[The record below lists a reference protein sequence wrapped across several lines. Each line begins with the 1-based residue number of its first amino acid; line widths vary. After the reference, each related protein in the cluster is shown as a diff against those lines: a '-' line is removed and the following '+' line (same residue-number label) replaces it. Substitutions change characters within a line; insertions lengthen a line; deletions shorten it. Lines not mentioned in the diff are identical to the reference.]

1 MTERNA
7 LEGVIDLW
15 LDLLSPLVDAVQ
27 DDRTFAALLAQMS
40 WTAQTIDLDGL
51 ATAIDTMA
59 DTVEQLRE
67 EISLESLPELVQTLV
82 SLREIATSLAEFA
95 QSLAIAAGDPAASAE
110 VLANLAADILQH
122 LVLLWIG
129 RSSPAAYSALQL
141 VGLIDRAVPTALSTG
156 GANPLLQRA
165 AVSRP
170 VLALDALGR
179 LLSDP
184 NQYLTERL
192 GVTDLNSVTEAEQM
206 LQDVFLPLRDLL
218 TMAGGRGV
226 VGIEELDPLLLDT
239 SAAVLKRRATF
250 LVALPVVVV
259 AEEPVTSWLSLETEL
274 VPTGLTGPAGDAGPG
289 ISLTPSGDLN
299 VSVALPRSRLDL
311 AVTAGLAS
319 IFIPKAGPPAVHGA
333 PDGVHLRLAFALVP
347 GTAGAP
353 ALSLGSKT
361 LGLTITGFQAVVES
375 RFGRTADPRLDLDI
389 NAAVEKACFVL
400 APGDGDGF
408 LAKVLPADGLKF
420 DFDLGLGWSNRRGV
434 YFSGAASL
442 DAEFPLHV
450 SLLGVLT
457 IDIVH
462 LVLAA
467 DDAGIRISVAASAT
481 LQLGPISASVQR
493 MGLLA
498 KATFPRTGGNLGPLD
513 IQLAFLP
520 PRGVGMVV
528 DASVV
533 KGGGFILN
541 DPDNGRY
548 AGILQ
553 LKIGDIVTVTAIG
566 LVTTRMPDGESGFS
580 LVVIITATFPPIQ
593 IGFGFSLSG
602 LGGLLGIHR
611 TMELPALRD
620 KVRTGALDSILF
632 PVDPVNR
639 MTEVLSDIE
648 SVFPAAQGRF
658 TFGVLAR
665 LGWGSPQLVRV
676 DLGLIICL
684 PAPLSIALIGR
695 LSAALPDEEAPVV
708 VLHLDVAGGLDLG
721 RKELWVE
728 AVLHDSRVAVFDIS
742 GGFAL
747 RTAWGDE
754 PTFILS
760 VGGFNPAFTPPANFN
775 PPQRVTIALGS
786 GDNPR
791 IALAA
796 YLAITSNTIQFG
808 ANLDVHAE
816 ATFLGVWSVDLQ
828 AGFDALVVLVPFSFV
843 VDFRGGIMVKHN
855 GNPFIGASFYLS
867 LSGPQ
872 PVTASGYAEVEFFG
886 THRVPFNITVGEPA
900 QAVELTA
907 VDPLEQLL
915 SAIESVESWSTLPP
929 AGSSSVATRELTGT
943 GLFAH
948 PNGALGF
955 RQRIVPLD
963 VVIERYAGLRLSAGP
978 RQYSLTYSFARGG
991 ASTPQYARTA
1001 VRDAW
1006 APADLFTLTD
1016 DQKLALPSFTQ
1027 LVSGDSGIAIAA
1039 EAAGSPVTLD
1049 LDAYET
1055 SVIDAD
1061 EWAPARLDAT
1071 GAYTRSADVAMFL
1084 HQANGHEELLRA
1096 GVPAP
1101 AMKVSLAE
1109 PEFAVASTQTLAT
1122 DGQTYASWVEA
1133 RAAAAGQRDMQ
1144 LVDAHEALS

>member
-15 LDLLSPLVDAVQ
+15 LDLLSPLVDAAQ
-27 DDRTFAALLAQMS
+27 DDRAFAALLAQMS

-51 ATAIDTMA
+51 ATAIGTMA

-67 EISLESLPELVQTLV
+67 EISLESLPELVETLL
-82 SLREIATSLAEFA
+82 SLGEIATSLAEFA

-184 NQYLTERL
+184 PQYLTERL

-218 TMAGGRGV
+218 TMVGGRGV

-239 SAAVLKRRATF
+239 SEAVLKRRATF

-289 ISLTPSGDLN
+289 ISLTPSGGLN

-319 IFIPKAGPPAVHGA
+319 IFVPKAGPPAIHGA

-389 NAAVEKACFVL
+389 SAAVEKARFVL

-442 DAEFPLHV
+442 EAEFPLHV

-493 MGLLA
+493 MGLQA

-513 IQLAFLP
+513 LQAAFLP
-520 PRGVGMVV
+520 PRGVGMVI

-566 LVTTRMPDGESGFS
+566 LVTTRMPDGAKGFS
-580 LVVIITATFPPIQ
+580 LLVILTATFPPIQ
-593 IGFGFSLSG
+593 LGVGFTLSG
-602 LGGLLGIHR
+602 LGGLLGLNR
-611 TMELPALRD
+611 TMNVQALRD
-620 KVRTGALDSILF
+620 GVRTGVLDSILF
-632 PVDPVNR
+632 PVDPVAR
-639 MTEVLSDIE
+639 ATKVISDVE
-648 SVFPAAQGRF
+648 SVFPVAAGRF
-658 TFGVLAR
+658 TIGLMVR
-665 LGWGSPQLVRV
+665 LGWGSPRFVTADV
-676 DLGLIICL
+676 GIIVAL
-684 PAPLSIALIGR
+684 PMPLLIALIGR
-695 LSAALPDEEAPVV
+695 IGIVLPDPKAAVV
-708 VLHLDVAGGLDLG
+708 VLQLDVVGILDFG
-721 RKELWVE
+721 RKELSID
-728 AVLHDSRVAVFDIS
+728 ATLHDSRIAIFDVYGDMAVRIGWGESPAFLIS
-742 GGFAL
+742 
-747 RTAWGDE
+747 
-754 PTFILS
+754 I
-760 VGGFNPAFTPPANFN
+760 GGFNPRFVPPPGF
-775 PPQRVTIALGS
+775 PQMRRLTIALATS
-786 GDNPR
+786 DNPR
-791 IALAA
+791 VRLET
-796 YLAITSNTIQFG
+796 YFAITSNTLQVG
-808 ANLDVHAE
+808 ARLDIHAQLD
-816 ATFLGVWSVDLQ
+816 AGVIGLFAADAYL
-828 AGFDALVVLVPFSFV
+828 GFDALVVIYPFEFV
-843 VDFRGGIMVKHN
+843 VDLSGGIVIKRN
-855 GNPFIGASFYLS
+855 GAAFIGAELLLTLY
-867 LSGPQ
+867 GPQ
-872 PVTASGYAEVEFFG
+872 PLRAVGYAEVNFLG
-886 THRVPFNITVGEPA
+886 KHRIPIQITVGSEPIA
-900 QAVELTA
+900 EAVAA
-907 VDPLEQLL
+907 VDPLAALL
-915 SAIESVESWSTLPP
+915 DALGRAESWSSLPP
-929 AGSSSVATRELTGT
+929 PTEPGVSLREQPADAAVL
-943 GLFAH
+943 AH
-948 PNGALGF
+948 PMGTLAV
-955 RQRIVPLD
+955 RQRVVPLG
-963 VVIERYAGLRLSAGP
+963 VVIDRYGGAPLEGGSRS
-978 RQYSLTYSFARGG
+978 YSLAYQVGG
-991 ASTPQYARTA
+991 VNVRSGTPL
-1001 VRDAW
+1001 RDAW
-1006 APADLFTLTD
+1006 APGDLFTLTD
-1016 DQKLALPSFTQ
+1016 DEKLSRPSFQQ
-1027 LVSGDSGIAIAA
+1027 LVSGDSGIAAA
-1039 EAAGSPVTLD
+1039 PVQYGQHRLGSD
-1049 LDAYET
+1049 EAYET
-1055 SVIDAD
+1055 SVIDGAD
-1061 EWAPARLDAT
+1061 PVAQRSDLYAVPTTVAPLLASMAVAGSINAAGYT
-1071 GAYTRSADVAMFL
+1071 GPPMKVGLTETAYALASRQDLSGVGPSHPSWLEA
-1084 HQANGHEELLRA
+1084 HQAA
-1096 GVPAP
+1096 GAANDLQV
-1101 AMKVSLAE
+1101 
-1109 PEFAVASTQTLAT
+1109 VAS
-1122 DGQTYASWVEA
+1122 
-1133 RAAAAGQRDMQ
+1133 
-1144 LVDAHEALS
+1144 HEVVA